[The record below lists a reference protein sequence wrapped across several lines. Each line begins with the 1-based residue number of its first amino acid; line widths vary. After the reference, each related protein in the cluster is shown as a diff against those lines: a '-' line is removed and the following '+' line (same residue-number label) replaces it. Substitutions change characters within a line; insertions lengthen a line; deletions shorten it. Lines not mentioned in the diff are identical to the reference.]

1 MKEHSPRKYYSDD
14 AFLRQ
19 VGKRIRAARKKKN
32 VSIVELA
39 KDCGVDYSQV
49 ARMEL
54 GKVAFGIFYLNKI
67 AIALGVDPQE
77 LLP

>member
-1 MKEHSPRKYYSDD
+1 VKEHSPRKYYSDD
-14 AFLRQ
+14 AFLWQ

-39 KDCGVDYSQV
+39 KGCVVDYSQV
-49 ARMEL
+49 NRMEL
-54 GKVAFGIFYLNKI
+54 GKVAFGISYLNKV
-67 AIALGVDPQE
+67 AAALGVNPQE